1 VVDRPAL
8 LSAKLVI
15 YHSELEPSQIS
26 ARLVMQP
33 TDAFR
38 RGEPIVTKRKRYSDH
53 PTGGWIL
60 SSRDLVSSDDLEA
73 HLVWVLDRVE
83 PASDA
88 IHALVDDGYDVALV
102 CVLSGHE
109 TGGGPTL
116 EPVTLAR
123 IAKLEI
129 PVDFDVYG

>member
-1 VVDRPAL
+1 
-8 LSAKLVI
+8 
-15 YHSELEPSQIS
+15 
-26 ARLVMQP
+26 MQP

-73 HLVWVLDRVE
+73 HVVWILDRVE

-109 TGGGPTL
+109 TGGGPTF
-116 EPVTLAR
+116 EPVSLAR

>member
-1 VVDRPAL
+1 
-8 LSAKLVI
+8 
-15 YHSELEPSQIS
+15 
-26 ARLVMQP
+26 
-33 TDAFR
+33 
-38 RGEPIVTKRKRYSDH
+38 
-53 PTGGWIL
+53 
-60 SSRDLVSSDDLEA
+60 
-73 HLVWVLDRVE
+73 
-83 PASDA
+83 
-88 IHALVDDGYDVALV
+88 VDDGYDVALV